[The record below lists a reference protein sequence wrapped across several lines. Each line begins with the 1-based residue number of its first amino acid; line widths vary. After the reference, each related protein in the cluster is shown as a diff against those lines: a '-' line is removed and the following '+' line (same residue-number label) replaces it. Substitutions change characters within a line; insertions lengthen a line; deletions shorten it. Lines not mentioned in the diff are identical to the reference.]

1 MTRRSFLIPVCAAVS
16 LLAFVAQGR
25 AMSESPET
33 LIAAIVAGDLSRVQ
47 KLLEEGASPNSR
59 NEEGVPALAV
69 AVGEKNAAI
78 VKALLSKGADIHA
91 TANSTAGSMLDA
103 PIILFA
109 AINGSAETLRLIL
122 QAGAGPDARD
132 GHGITPLMA
141 AAYLGNM
148 ETIPVL
154 IEAKAD
160 LKAGSLKGETALMF
174 AAEGG
179 RYEAARLLLDA
190 GSEVD
195 ALGEQRASALMYAAQ
210 QGADD
215 VVALLVERGADVNR
229 KAAPGL
235 TALDF
240 ARQNHRTTTVA
251 LLENGGRQR
260 PPVPQ
265 FLQLRPILY
274 PEYPLE
280 AVFLTEVAEDE
291 KIEAARQLAVKGEL
305 QQARELLEAVS
316 EESPGQPGYRW
327 PLIYLQH
334 KLGDRAA
341 ALTSLRKLLATS
353 DLSSRETLRV
363 WKLIR
368 DLGEAPPPDVARRV
382 LGVVVESGL
391 GPLVLAVAAYADG
404 QPRFFA
410 STGDGVVGERWTDGE
425 KQKVREIVGLA
436 QGLVDGMAPTE
447 DRELPRPGRVRFIF
461 LTPGG
466 SYAGEDALA
475 NAGQERYAKIF
486 AANDE
491 LFRML
496 WKNFQEAED
505 KKAP

>member
-1 MTRRSFLIPVCAAVS
+1 MKRRSFLIPVCAAVS
-16 LLAFVAQGR
+16 LLAFVARGR

-33 LIAAIVAGDLSRVQ
+33 LIAAVEAGDLSRVQ
-47 KLLEEGASPNSR
+47 RLLEAGASPDSR
-59 NEEGVPALAV
+59 NEKAIPALVLA
-69 AVGEKNAAI
+69 AGRKNAAI
-78 VKALLSKGADIHA
+78 VKALLGKGADVH
-91 TANSTAGSMLDA
+91 STASNAAENVLDA
-103 PIILFA
+103 PVVWFA
-109 AINGSAETLRLIL
+109 AAYGSAETLRLIL
-122 QAGAGPDARD
+122 QAGAGPDTRE
-132 GHGITPLMA
+132 GHGVTPLMA
-141 AAYLGNM
+141 AAYRGNT

-160 LKAGSLKGETALMF
+160 LKARDLKERTALMW
-174 AAEGG
+174 AADGG

-190 GSEVD
+190 GAEVD
-195 ALGEQRASALMYAAQ
+195 ALGEQKSAALMYAAQ
-210 QGADD
+210 RGADD
-215 VVALLVERGADVNR
+215 VIALLVERGADLNR

-235 TALDF
+235 TALDL
-240 ARQNHRTTTVA
+240 AKQNHQVMTVG
-251 LLENGGRQR
+251 LLENGGRQQ
-260 PPVPQ
+260 PPVPEFQ
-265 FLQLRPILY
+265 QLRPILY

-280 AVFLTEVAEDE
+280 ASFLKEVAEDE
-291 KIEAARQLAVKGEL
+291 KLEAARQLALKGEL
-305 QQARELLEAVS
+305 QQARELLEAGS
-316 EESPGQPGYRW
+316 EESRSQPRYRW
-327 PLIYLQH
+327 PLIYLQY

-341 ALTSLRKLLATS
+341 ALTSLRKLLATP
-353 DLSSRETLRV
+353 DLGSREALRV

-368 DLGEAPPPDVARRV
+368 DLGEAPPPDVAGRV

-391 GPLVLAVAAYADG
+391 GPFVLVVAAYADG
-404 QPRFFA
+404 QPRFFS

-436 QGLVDGMAPTE
+436 QGLVDGMALTE

-496 WKNFQEAED
+496 WKSYREAED